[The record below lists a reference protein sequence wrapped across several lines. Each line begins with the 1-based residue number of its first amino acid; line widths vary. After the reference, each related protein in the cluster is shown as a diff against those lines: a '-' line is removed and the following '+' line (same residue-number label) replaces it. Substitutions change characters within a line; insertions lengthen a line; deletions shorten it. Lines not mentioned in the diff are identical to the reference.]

1 MSKIKRKTNNGV
13 TLIKK
18 ANNLIESRYKFDQW
32 ETRMFLSVVR
42 QIKKEDTEFKTYRI
56 WYKDVIKTF
65 GLKSGDSYELLRKGA
80 KSLMGKSFFIAYE
93 TPEGISRETQYHI
106 LRKIDYMQDG
116 NTGKKVE
123 NNEYIDIEVEQ
134 EMKPLLLQLQ
144 KNFTTYDIKYIAKLA
159 VYPIRVYELLKQY
172 QSIGRRK
179 LGVEEIKTMFEVT
192 ERYKLFGDFFR
203 WVIKPSIRDIN
214 KYTDLM
220 VTEVNKIK
228 TGRKVTAL
236 EFIFHGKHQDATNQ
250 IRGITTKAQLTIN
263 LGRQTK
269 ELDSPALAAM
279 ASLKENEK
287 DEMFKMF
294 QGDIVERF
302 GVTPTVF
309 MKLLDEY
316 TKEQIEQAVEVTNRA
331 KFNQQIKSTLA
342 GFFIYALKNGYTD
355 EKIEAKRKKQKE
367 TVEKK
372 YKQELT
378 VIEQQRAKS
387 ITEKI
392 KEVTAV
398 RPEITTQA
406 IFLLNQSADLKS
418 RIVVKEKEL
427 NRALVVED
435 YRKDPTLREAVINK
449 IIAIEEKAFV
459 SIFSDFENQ
468 KKALKIRYQK

>member
-1 MSKIKRKTNNGV
+1 MSKIKRRTNNGI

-32 ETRMFLSVVR
+32 ETRMFLAVIK
-42 QIKKEDTEFKTYRI
+42 QIRKEDTEFKTYRI
-56 WYKDVIKTF
+56 WYKDVIKMF

-80 KSLMGKSFFIAYE
+80 QSLMGKSFFIAYE
-93 TPEGISRETQYHI
+93 TPDGISRETQYHI
-106 LRKIDYMQDG
+106 LRKIDYMQEG
-116 NTGKKVE
+116 NTGAKVE
-123 NNEYIDIEVEQ
+123 NNEYIDVDVEQ
-134 EMKPLLLQLQ
+134 DMKPLLLQLQ
-144 KNFTTYDIKYIAKLA
+144 KNFTTYDIQNVVKLA

-179 LGVEEIKTMFEVT
+179 LGVEEIKRMFEVT

-203 WVIKPSIRDIN
+203 WVIKPSVRDIN

-236 EFIFHGKHQDATNQ
+236 EFVFHGKSQEAINK
-250 IRGITTKAQLTIN
+250 IRGITTKSQLTIN

-269 ELDSPALAAM
+269 ELDSPALAAIEN
-279 ASLKENEK
+279 LKENDK
-287 DEMFKMF
+287 DKMFKMF

-309 MKLLDEY
+309 IKLLDDY
-316 TKEQIEQAVEVTNRA
+316 TKEQIEQAIEVTNRA

-355 EKIEAKRKKQKE
+355 EKIEAKKKKQRENLEKQYKKE
-367 TVEKK
+367 LAV
-372 YKQELT
+372 L
-378 VIEQQRAKS
+378 EQQRAKN

-392 KEVTAV
+392 KEVTAEK
-398 RPEITTQA
+398 PEVTTQA
-406 IFLLNQSADLKS
+406 IFLLNQSSDLKK
-418 RIVVKEKEL
+418 RIVAKEKEL
-427 NRALVVED
+427 NRALIVGD
-435 YRKDPTLREAVINK
+435 YRKDPILREAVVNK
-449 IIAIEEKAFV
+449 IITIEEKAFAA
-459 SIFSDFENQ
+459 IFSDFEQ
-468 KKALKIRYQK
+468 KKERLKVRYKK

>member
-1 MSKIKRKTNNGV
+1 MAKIKRRTNNGI

-32 ETRMFLSVVR
+32 ETRMFLAVIK
-42 QIKKEDTEFKTYRI
+42 QIRKEDTEFKTYRI
-56 WYKDVIKTF
+56 WFKDVIKMF
-65 GLKSGDSYELLRKGA
+65 CLKSGDSYELLRKGA

-116 NTGKKVE
+116 NTGEKVE
-123 NNEYIDIEVEQ
+123 NNEYIDVEVEQ
-134 EMKPLLLQLQ
+134 DMKPLLLQLQ
-144 KNFTTYDIKYIAKLA
+144 KNFTTYDIQNVVKLA

-203 WVIKPSIRDIN
+203 WVIKPSVRDIN

-236 EFIFHGKHQDATNQ
+236 EFIFHGKSQEAINK
-250 IRGITTKAQLTIN
+250 IRGITSKSQMTIN
-263 LGRQTK
+263 LGRQVR
-269 ELDSPALAAM
+269 ELDSPALAAVEH
-279 ASLKENEK
+279 LKENEK
-287 DEMFKMF
+287 DKMLKLF
-294 QGDIVERF
+294 HGDVVERF

-309 MKLLDEY
+309 IKLLDEY
-316 TKEQIEQAVEVTNRA
+316 TKEQVEQAIEVTNRA

-355 EKIEAKRKKQKE
+355 EKVEAKKKKQKDSL
-367 TVEKK
+367 KK
-372 YKQELT
+372 LYREELA
-378 VIEQQRAKS
+378 ILEQQRAKNV
-387 ITEKI
+387 TEKI
-392 KEVTAV
+392 KEITIIK
-398 RPEITTQA
+398 PEVTTQA
-406 IFLLNQSADLKS
+406 IFLLNQNLDLKEK
-418 RIVVKEKEL
+418 IAIKEKEL
-427 NRALVVED
+427 NRALAVED
-435 YRKDPTLREAVINK
+435 YRKDPMLREAVVNK
-449 IIAIEEKAFV
+449 IISIEEKAFAP
-459 SIFSDFENQ
+459 IFADFE
-468 KKALKIRYQK
+468 KRKEILKNKYKN